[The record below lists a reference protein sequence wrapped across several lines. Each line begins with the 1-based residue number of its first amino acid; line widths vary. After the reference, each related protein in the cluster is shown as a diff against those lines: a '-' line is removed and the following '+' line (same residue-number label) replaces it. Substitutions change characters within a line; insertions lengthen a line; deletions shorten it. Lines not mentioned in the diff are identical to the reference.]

1 MKNTDL
7 KTGSAATRKVD
18 LCINCAYYFECGF
31 RNLSASS
38 IIFCQEFVLMADPV
52 TRVGE
57 DEKFNPP
64 LFTNGQPVASEANA
78 SEMMG
83 LCRNCLNRRTC
94 MYPKPVGGVW
104 HCEEY
109 A

>member
-1 MKNTDL
+1 MKNVDH

-18 LCINCAYYFECGF
+18 LCINCSYYFDCGF
-31 RNLSASS
+31 RNLSAAS
-38 IIFCQEFVLMADPV
+38 IIFCEEFVLMTDPI

-57 DEKFNPP
+57 NEKFHVP
-64 LFTNGQPVASEANA
+64 LFARGQPDASEADA
-78 SEMMG
+78 SEMIG

-94 MYPKPVGGVW
+94 VYPKPLGGVW